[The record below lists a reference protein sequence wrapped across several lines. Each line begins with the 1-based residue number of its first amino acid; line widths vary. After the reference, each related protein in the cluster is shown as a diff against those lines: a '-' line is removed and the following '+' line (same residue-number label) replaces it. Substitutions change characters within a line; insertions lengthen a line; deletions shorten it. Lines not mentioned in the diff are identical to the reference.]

1 MYNYEEII
9 ADDMSASGVTGL
21 MIFYLLYLLIMLAVS
36 VGTYVFQSLSL
47 YTISKRRGIRHPG
60 LAWIP
65 VGNTWILGCISDQ
78 FQYVVKGKTRNKR
91 KALLVLNILMY
102 IALIVVFVLYFV
114 VLFSMFDFNSYYGDE
129 VSMNFGALFGMLFA
143 LLVMAGVSIAVT
155 VIQYIA
161 LYDLYTSCDPEN
173 NVMYLVL
180 GIFVSITQP
189 IFLFICRNKDLGM
202 PPRKPEPSAHIPQ
215 QPAWKPSQPPVEPWE
230 NQDPEE

>member
-60 LAWIP
+60 LAWVP

-161 LYDLYTSCDPEN
+161 LYDLYTSCNPKN
-173 NVMYLVL
+173 NVVFLVL
-180 GIFVSITQP
+180 GIVFSFLTP
-189 IFLFICRNKDLGM
+189 FFIFANRNRDGGM
-202 PPRKPEPSAHIPQ
+202 PPRK
-215 QPAWKPSQPPVEPWE
+215 QPAPSDIPDSQWQPAQSPREPWE
-230 NQDPEE
+230 NSDE